1 MPEGDTIHRT
11 AAALRTAVLGKSLT
25 AFEAPRLVG
34 MRPSIGAVIERVESK
49 GKHLEIGFDDGVVLH
64 THMRMSGSWHLYR
77 AGEQWRKSARQARV
91 IIEVP
96 GWQAVCFSAP
106 VVRTYRAKEFL
117 PNPRLANLGPD
128 LCLPDPDLKEC
139 LARIDRLV
147 EPETTV
153 AEVLLDQR
161 IASGVGNVYKS
172 EVLWL
177 CELHPFTRIG
187 ALLPEQ
193 RLGLLAEAGRLL
205 RSNLDR
211 PNRVTVPG
219 VPGGVAVYGRHAKP
233 CPRCG
238 TPIEVAKH
246 GEQARVTYWCPGCQ
260 LFLPLAPP
268 EDEASEL
275 NAFDALDAEADA
287 DTSGYGVDAGHDT
300 DDDSW
305 WPADPEPLDPP
316 AATWDRDGGTD
327 DHIDDVID
335 EVIDERERGQ
345 AYRPGPDDDAHGP
358 AEAGGAA
365 PLFDPLLA
373 RPREQ

>member
-11 AAALRTAVLGKSLT
+11 AAALRTAVLGKTLT

-128 LCLPDPDLKEC
+128 LCQPDPDLEEC
-139 LARIDRLV
+139 LVRIDRLV

-177 CELHPFTRIG
+177 CELHPFTPIG

-193 RLGLLAEAGRLL
+193 RLALLAEAGRLL

-211 PNRVTVPG
+211 PKRVTVPG

-260 LFLPLAPP
+260 LFLPLAAP
-268 EDEASEL
+268 EEEASEL
-275 NAFDALDAEADA
+275 DAFDIDEDAGGYGYAAEA
-287 DTSGYGVDAGHDT
+287 G
-300 DDDSW
+300 DDNDDEPW
-305 WPADPEPLDPP
+305 WPAEPEPLDAP
-316 AATWDRDGGTD
+316 AASWDSHGGTD
-327 DHIDDVID
+327 DLIV
-335 EVIDERERGQ
+335 ERDRGP
-345 AYRPGPDDDAHGP
+345 AHRPDPDDDEDLGP